1 MPWRLPTQI
10 AVEEG
15 ILTRAGAATRAAIGG
30 SRVLLVVDPGLGA
43 TAWPELVRCSL
54 EDAGYE
60 VDVASEVEPNPR
72 IASAA
77 LLGERARS
85 TDGVI
90 ALGGGSALDAAK
102 AAAML
107 ATNPQP
113 PLELVGREKYRN
125 PPLPFVACPT
135 TCGTGSEVTWVSV
148 LTDPASR
155 RKVSLKGVGMFPRL
169 ALVDPAALA
178 TLPRH
183 LIASTAMDALTHAV
197 EATVGRARNA
207 VSDTLAE
214 QAIRLVFRS
223 LERFWR
229 DPEDGGARHDT
240 ALAST
245 VAGMA
250 FGNAD
255 VATVHCLSESIGGVA
270 DLPHGLLNAC
280 LLAPTLRFLGESV
293 ETRLAELER
302 SLGGVTTSAPAA
314 SAAFIARVEALAAV
328 LELPS
333 FGALD
338 LDPELDREIAANAE
352 ANGSNP
358 SSPRPMDASAYRRL
372 LEAARG

>member
-15 ILTRAGAATRAAIGG
+15 VLTRTGAATRAAIGG
-30 SRVLLVVDPGLGA
+30 SRLLLVVDPGLDA

-54 EDAGYE
+54 EDAGYT
-60 VDVASEVEPNPR
+60 VDVAFEVEPNPR
-72 IASAA
+72 VASAA
-77 LLGERARS
+77 LLAQRARES
-85 TDGVI
+85 DGVVG
-90 ALGGGSALDAAK
+90 LGGGSALDAAK

-107 ATNPQP
+107 ATNPGP
-113 PLELVGREKYRN
+113 PLDLVGREKYRHA
-125 PPLPFVACPT
+125 PLPFVACPT
-135 TCGTGSEVTWVSV
+135 TCGTGSEVTWVAV
-148 LTDPASR
+148 LTDPATR

-214 QAIRLVFRS
+214 QAIRLIFRS
-223 LERFWR
+223 LARFWT
-229 DPEDGGARHDT
+229 DPEDCAARHDT

-280 LLAPTLRFLGESV
+280 LLAPTLRFLGDSV
-293 ETRLAELER
+293 VPRLAELEAA
-302 SLGGVTTSAPAA
+302 LGGGAASPAAA
-314 SAAFIARVEALAAV
+314 SAAFLARVDALAAE

-333 FGALD
+333 FAELG
-338 LDPELDREIAANAE
+338 LDPELDAEIAANAE
-352 ANGSNP
+352 ANGSNL
-358 SSPRPMDASAYRRL
+358 SSPMPMDRNAYRRL
-372 LEAARG
+372 LASARA